1 MMGPGLVALAFA
13 YLLSQFFRAF
23 LAVLAEPLADDIGAT
38 PENLATA
45 SGLWFLCFALMQI
58 PVGEALDRIGPRRTS
73 AWLLGLA
80 GAGGAIVFSVAT
92 VPWHISAAMVLI
104 GIGCSPVLMASY
116 FIFAR
121 EYPPRQFA
129 TLAAVMLGV
138 GSLGNLLSAYPMTL
152 TVEAIGW
159 RGALM
164 VLAVA
169 CVAVALALFFL
180 VRDPERVVTDQ
191 KGSVIDL
198 LKMPVL
204 WAIFPLMFVNYAPAG
219 AIRGLWIGPYL
230 SEVFEVSREQV
241 GTATLIMGV
250 AMILGTF
257 VYGPLDRIFGTRK
270 WVIFVGNLV
279 CALVTI
285 ALALIIEQG
294 ATLSIAMMAL
304 IGFTGA
310 SFPVVLAHARSFFP
324 AHLTGRGV
332 TLINLFGIGGVGV
345 MQFASGRLHTAT
357 AATGT
362 AMPYAIIFAFFGG
375 ALLLGCLV
383 YLFSRDNVD

>member
-1 MMGPGLVALAFA
+1 MVAGLIALACA
-13 YLLSQFFRAF
+13 NLLSQFFRAF
-23 LAVLAEPLADDIGAT
+23 LAVLAEPLATDIGAT
-38 PENLATA
+38 PEDLAIA
-45 SGLWFLCFALMQI
+45 SGLWFLTFALMQI
-58 PVGEALDRIGPRRTS
+58 PVGAALDRVGPRRT
-73 AWLLGLA
+73 AAVLLGLA
-80 GAGGAIVFSVAT
+80 GAGGAVVFSLAT
-92 VPWHISAAMVLI
+92 APWHITVAMMLI

-121 EYPPRQFA
+121 EFPARQFA

-138 GSLGNLLSAYPMTL
+138 GSLGNLLSAYPTTL
-152 TVEAIGW
+152 AVQAIGW
-159 RGALM
+159 RASLL
-164 VLAVA
+164 VLAAA
-169 CVAVALALFFL
+169 CVIVALAVMFL
-180 VRDPERVVTDQ
+180 VRDPARVESDQ

-230 SEVFEVSREQV
+230 SEVFTVTPEQV
-241 GTATLIMGV
+241 GTATLIMGA

-257 VYGPLDRIFGTRK
+257 VYGPLDRVFGTRK
-270 WVIFVGNLV
+270 WVIFVGNLA
-279 CALVTI
+279 CAIATL
-285 ALALIIEQG
+285 ALALMIDRT
-294 ATLSIAMMAL
+294 ANLSIFMMAL

-310 SFPVVLAHARSFFP
+310 SFPVVLAHARGFFP
-324 AHLTGRGV
+324 PHLVGRGV

-375 ALLLGCLV
+375 ALLLGCLI
-383 YLFSRDNVD
+383 YLFSRDTID